1 MLRTLTLSRQP
12 VVVGCAVLAGGALM
26 WLAAA
31 RSSCGPVEAGFWF
44 EDVRYASTR
53 LSGPLVA
60 ADIATIA
67 SVARDELARAFEGLP
82 VSFSER
88 RDARHRVRVVQQLR
102 DMRFRR
108 PTAIPAESRAVPG
121 LGGQGAVSFSWLAS
135 AAVTLAPQDAE
146 RPAIIEA
153 IGKGLGRAAVHEFT
167 HLMLPTASIDD
178 PADVTSYEYY
188 SAARRE
194 QYFGSM
200 RWNRAR
206 PLLERRLGRCID
218 RG

>member
-1 MLRTLTLSRQP
+1 MLRTVTLPRQL
-12 VVVGCAVLAGGALM
+12 VAVGCAVLAGAAFV
-26 WLAAA
+26 WLAVA

-44 EDVRYASTR
+44 EDVGYASTR
-53 LSGPLVA
+53 LRGPITTT
-60 ADIATIA
+60 DIATIA
-67 SVARDELARAFEGLP
+67 SVARAELAHAFAGLP
-82 VSFSER
+82 VTFSER
-88 RDARHRVRVVQQLR
+88 RDSRHRVRVVQQLR

-135 AAVTLAPQDAE
+135 AAVAHAPHDAE

-153 IGKGLGRAAVHEFT
+153 IGRGLGRAAVHEFA
-167 HLMLPTASIDD
+167 HLLLPAAPIDD

-206 PLLERRLGRCID
+206 PLLEQRLGRCID